1 MSSLED
7 EDHLR
12 DSIQKTAYIP
22 AVMRAIDSV
31 GPNRLVY
38 DPASLM
44 LIPPEVFDSFHA
56 KAQDLHVRQTHI
68 DFHAFRARAV
78 EEVALTPQ
86 VLPQTV
92 ILGAG
97 LDTLAWREGRL
108 RDIYEIDQSDLFMEK
123 AKKLPST
130 INQGKHV
137 MIRAD
142 LASDTWARLLVD
154 KGFNPMLP
162 TVWIME
168 GLLCYCSK
176 QTTEKLFQRIDELSV
191 KDSRLFFDHW
201 PSTFAKTGMDI
212 AKILKNY
219 VDNPVEEF
227 AWFISKGWTMEKM
240 IDFSEKGERY
250 GRSHQPLVIN
260 GITLAL
266 YFVSASKMK

>member
-1 MSSLED
+1 MASLED
-7 EDHLR
+7 EDQLR
-12 DSIQKTAYIP
+12 DSIQKTAYYP

-44 LIPPEVFDSFHA
+44 LIPPEMFDFVYA
-56 KAQDLHVRQTHI
+56 KAHDLNVRKTYI

-78 EEVALTPQ
+78 EEVVLNPH

-108 RDIYEIDQSDLFMEK
+108 KDIYEIDQSEMFMDK
-123 AKKLPST
+123 VKKLPST

-142 LASDTWARLLVD
+142 LAGDTWAQQLVD
-154 KGFNPMLP
+154 EGFNPMLP

-168 GLLCYCSK
+168 GLLYYCSK

-191 KDSRLFFDHW
+191 KDSRHFFDHW

-227 AWFISKGWTMEKM
+227 AWFIKKGWTMEKM
-240 IDFSEKGERY
+240 IDFSEPGERY
-250 GRSHQPLVIN
+250 GRSHQPLVVN
-260 GITLAL
+260 GIPLGL
-266 YFVSASKMK
+266 YFVSASKIK